1 MESLH
6 KKTIKELLD
15 ILGAGAC
22 LPGIVSDLLMI
33 DKDDNKVGAYISLN
47 RDQILKDAESS
58 YLNSSENGWFIIW
71 YTYFYKRFN

>member
-22 LPGIVSDLLMI
+22 LPTDIVSDLLAVI

-58 YLNSSENGWFIIW
+58 YLNSSN
-71 YTYFYKRFN
+71 NDC

>member
-15 ILGAGAC
+15 ILATGVC
-22 LPGIVSDLLMI
+22 FPTDIVNDLLAVI

-58 YLNSSENGWFIIW
+58 RLNTSKNKAGYYLVYLFL
-71 YTYFYKRFN
+71 